1 MRSDVLNSNS
11 GSYLQSVVVNPNY
24 SQLHSASDTMDAIA
38 DNGTTH
44 VAVKADVVFTL
55 PAVAVD
61 IEYTFIL
68 GVDLDTTEYMRIAP
82 NANDK
87 FIGGCGT
94 TAGTDNKYLGITGA
108 KKGACLKLRYGS
120 SVGWIIVYKD
130 DASQWTAEA

>member
-11 GSYLQSVVVNPNY
+11 NSYLQTIVVNPNY
-24 SQLHSASDTMDAIA
+24 SQSHVASDTMDAIA

-44 VAVKADVVFTL
+44 VAAKADLVFTL

-68 GVDLDTTEYMRIAP
+68 GVDLGSSEYMRVAP

-94 TAGTDNKYLGITGA
+94 TAGTDNKYIGVTGA
-108 KKGACLKLRYGS
+108 KKGACLKLRYGTA
-120 SVGWIIVYKD
+120 VGWIIVYKD
-130 DASQWTAEA
+130 DISNWTNES

>member
-1 MRSDVLNSNS
+1 MRSDKFEPNSNK
-11 GSYLQSVVVNPNY
+11 YLATIDVNPNY
-24 SQLHSASDTMDAIA
+24 SQRHVASDTMDAIA

-44 VAVKADVVFTL
+44 IAAKADLTFTL

-68 GVDLDTTEYMRIAP
+68 GIDLGAAEYMRIAP
-82 NANDK
+82 NASDK

-94 TAGTDNKYLGITGA
+94 TAGTDNKYLGVTGA

-120 SVGWIIVYKD
+120 AVGLIIVYKD
-130 DASQWTAEA
+130 DESAWTAES